1 MYIHL
6 MTHLFTFWP
15 TPAAYIEWTVTV
27 LMLASIMPL
36 LMACL
41 LSVKEGFERIDYG
54 VLETQ
59 GAIFWHITLI
69 THLNQV
75 PILSPSPWI

>member
-1 MYIHL
+1 
-6 MTHLFTFWP
+6 MTHLFTCWP
-15 TPAAYIEWTVTV
+15 TSAAYIEWTVTV

-36 LMACL
+36 LMACCL
-41 LSVKEGFERIDYG
+41 LSVKEGFERIGQG

-59 GAIFWHITLI
+59 GAIFCHITVI

-75 PILSPSPWI
+75 LILSPSPWI